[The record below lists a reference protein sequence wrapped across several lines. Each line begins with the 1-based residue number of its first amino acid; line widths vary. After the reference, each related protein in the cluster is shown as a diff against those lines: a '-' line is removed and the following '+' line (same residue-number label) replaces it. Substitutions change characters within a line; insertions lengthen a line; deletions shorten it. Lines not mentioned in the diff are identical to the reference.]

1 MTAPRRLLLA
11 VLLCCAVTTGLS
23 ACTPIDEDPTLAMSS
38 DEVGDAEDAG
48 DADDLEDAGEDGYPD
63 LEEYWAA
70 PEAGADL
77 DLAASP
83 TAPSPTACATGA
95 GHRVVQVLDVR
106 DGRLS
111 VRPVPPG
118 CHPDAEPADLALA
131 AHATATLIDLPHDD
145 PAKEVQ
151 LPVLLDHLDTCL
163 SEGEP
168 EPPYACYGDTY
179 DLVVDAR
186 GRITRI
192 RELRAAS

>member
-11 VLLCCAVTTGLS
+11 VLLCCAVTTGLA

-38 DEVGDAEDAG
+38 DEVGDARDTEDP
-48 DADDLEDAGEDGYPD
+48 DDIEDAGEDGYPD
-63 LEEYWAA
+63 TEEYWSAA
-70 PEAGADL
+70 GAGADL
-77 DLAASP
+77 DLASPAS
-83 TAPSPTACATGA
+83 SPAACETGA
-95 GHRVVQVLDVR
+95 GRRVVQVLDVR

-118 CHPDAEPADLALA
+118 CPADAEPVDLALA
-131 AHATATLIDLPHDD
+131 AHATATLVDLPHDE

-163 SEGEP
+163 SGGEP
-168 EPPYACYGDTY
+168 ESPYACYGDTY

-192 RELRAAS
+192 RELRASS

>member
-38 DEVGDAEDAG
+38 DEVGDADYSA
-48 DADDLEDAGEDGYPD
+48 DADDLEDAGEDGYSD
-63 LEEYWAA
+63 TEEYWGA

-77 DLAASP
+77 DLASPAS
-83 TAPSPTACATGA
+83 SPTACATGA
-95 GHRVVQVLDVR
+95 GHRVVTVLEVR

-111 VRPVPPG
+111 VRPAPG
-118 CHPDAEPADLALA
+118 CHPDAAPVDLVLA
-131 AHATATLIDLPHDD
+131 AHATATLVDLPHGE

-163 SEGEP
+163 SGGEP

-186 GRITRI
+186 SRITRI
-192 RELRAAS
+192 RELRTSS

>member
-38 DEVGDAEDAG
+38 DEVGDADYSA
-48 DADDLEDAGEDGYPD
+48 DADDLEDAGEDGYSD
-63 LEEYWAA
+63 TEEYWAA

-77 DLAASP
+77 DLASPAS
-83 TAPSPTACATGA
+83 SPAACATGA
-95 GHRVVQVLDVR
+95 GHRVVTVLEVR

-111 VRPVPPG
+111 VRPAPPG
-118 CHPDAEPADLALA
+118 CHPDAAPVDLVLA
-131 AHATATLIDLPHDD
+131 AHATATLVDLPHGE

-163 SEGEP
+163 SGGEP

-186 GRITRI
+186 SRITRI
-192 RELRAAS
+192 RELRTSS